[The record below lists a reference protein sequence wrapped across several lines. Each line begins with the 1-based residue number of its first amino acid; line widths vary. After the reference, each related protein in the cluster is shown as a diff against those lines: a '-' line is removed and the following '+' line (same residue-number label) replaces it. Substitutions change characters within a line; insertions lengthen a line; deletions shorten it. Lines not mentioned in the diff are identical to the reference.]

1 MTVPRRA
8 LVVVIIAGGF
18 AVLASYGYGFVSY
31 PDVRWEI
38 WGGVPDSLQ
47 PVYSVFM
54 VLAAVGFFPFTLFI
68 ILRLNPRETRMAGRY
83 GYSVF
88 ITFYVLIMAG
98 SAAWMPLTYSMIVQP
113 ASGTWL
119 AIRVVL
125 GTVAVG
131 SLGLLG
137 SLLTVRPGAPSSTW
151 YRLAIAGCVL
161 FNIQTVVLDALVWTA
176 YYPF

>member
-1 MTVPRRA
+1 MMAPRRV
-8 LVVVIIAGGF
+8 LVAVIVVGGL
-18 AVLASYGYGFVSY
+18 AVLASYIYGFVSH

-38 WGGVPDSLQ
+38 WGGVSDSLE

-54 VLAAVGFFPFTLFI
+54 VLAAIGFFPFTLFI
-68 ILRLNPRETRMAGRY
+68 LLRLNPRETRVAGRY

-88 ITFYVLIMAG
+88 ITLYVLIMAG
-98 SAAWMPLTYSMIVQP
+98 SAAWMPLTYSMILQP

-125 GTVAVG
+125 GIVAVG

-137 SLLTVRPGAPSSTW
+137 SLLTLRQGAPSSTW

-176 YYPF
+176 YYPY